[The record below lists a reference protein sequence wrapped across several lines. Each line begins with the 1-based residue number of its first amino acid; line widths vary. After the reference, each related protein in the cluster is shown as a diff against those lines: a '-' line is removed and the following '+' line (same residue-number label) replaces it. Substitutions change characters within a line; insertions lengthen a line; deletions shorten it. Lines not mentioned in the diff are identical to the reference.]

1 MATAKEIQKRLRQ
14 VADPD
19 KAKTL
24 AGFFKTA
31 KGQYGEGDKFL
42 GITAPQQRLIVKEFK
57 DLPIEEIKILLESPW
72 HEDRLTGVLLLVYKF
87 EHSQKTEQKK
97 IFDFYLKERAGIN
110 NWDLVDLSADKI
122 IGAWLYD
129 NFDQK
134 LIDKLS
140 SSGNIWDR
148 RIAVLAS
155 FYFIKNGRSDL
166 TFALAE
172 KLLYDKHDLIQKAV
186 GWMLREVGKR
196 ISEQELVNFLEKYA
210 TIMPRTMLRYA
221 IERLSEKDR
230 LAYLKNSTKLNN

>member
-1 MATAKEIQKRLRQ
+1 MTTANEVKKKLRQ
-14 VADPD
+14 AADPA
-19 KAKTL
+19 KAKIL
-24 AGFFKTA
+24 AGFFKTGP
-31 KGQYGEGDKFL
+31 GQYGEGDKFL
-42 GITAPQQRLIVKEFK
+42 GIAVPQQRLIIKESR

-87 EHSQKTEQKK
+87 EHSQKNDQKK

-122 IGAWLYD
+122 VGAWLYD

-140 SSGNIWDR
+140 ASANIWDR

-172 KLLYDKHDLIQKAV
+172 KLLHDKHDLIQKAV

-221 IERLSEKDR
+221 IERLPESNR
-230 LAYLKNSTKLNN
+230 LAFLKK